1 MKKHAYL
8 AMLMAFALGACGQD
22 DGGQTAGGG
31 QETAA
36 SGTQE
41 QAAPSG
47 DSNEYF
53 EAAAK
58 VGEVKDSG
66 LGYDY
71 VIVESK

>member
-1 MKKHAYL
+1 MTARHAYL
-8 AMLMAFALGACGQD
+8 AMIMAFTLGACGQD
-22 DGGQTAGGG
+22 DGGQQEQATAGGA
-31 QETAA
+31 E
-36 SGTQE
+36 E
-41 QAAPSG
+41 QAAGGS
-47 DSNEYF
+47 DSSSNQYF